1 MGLSGHPHTL
11 PTLCLGKEPLRHIQH
26 EAGCAPKP
34 VLMSSVQRY
43 AFKDNASLCFTSARH
58 LATLPSTKYR
68 ISWEGSGGGQ
78 LLNSVTYSSPGTVG
92 GQLGILKHWFLGQ
105 KYNPTDMS
113 SSGTTQNPDSRV
125 FGMCSP
131 VD

>member
-1 MGLSGHPHTL
+1 MGRKWG
-11 PTLCLGKEPLRHIQH
+11 R
-26 EAGCAPKP
+26 
-34 VLMSSVQRY
+34 
-43 AFKDNASLCFTSARH
+43 
-58 LATLPSTKYR
+58 
-68 ISWEGSGGGQ
+68 Q
-78 LLNSVTYSSPGTVG
+78 LLNSVIYSSPGTVG

-105 KYNPTDMS
+105 KCNSTDMS